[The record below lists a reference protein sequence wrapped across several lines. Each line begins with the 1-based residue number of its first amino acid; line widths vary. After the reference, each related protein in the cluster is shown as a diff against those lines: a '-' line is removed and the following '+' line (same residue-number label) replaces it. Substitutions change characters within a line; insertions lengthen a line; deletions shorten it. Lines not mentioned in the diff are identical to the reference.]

1 MEKKSVGLV
10 ALDRVDY
17 LYKNMGIEDSLI
29 FLNEPFS
36 EILFNKLLNHM
47 QNPSY
52 KTEHST
58 ILAKKKEF
66 SLSTYKSMFKTLK
79 LV

>member
-1 MEKKSVGLV
+1 MTGSDLSENSTAGPGGAFKKFVKQPNWL
-10 ALDRVDY
+10 
-17 LYKNMGIEDSLI
+17 
-29 FLNEPFS
+29 
-36 EILFNKLLNHM
+36 HM